1 MGLDTVE
8 LLMAFEEK
16 FGVSI
21 SDADAAELTTPRK
34 VTDYLLEKRAGGG
47 GRSREEVALA
57 VRRVIE
63 EQCAVYDFTE
73 DSRFVEDMHL
83 D

>member
-1 MGLDTVE
+1 MGLDLVE
-8 LLMAFEEK
+8 LVMAFEEK

-21 SDADAAELTTPRK
+21 PDADTSELTTPRE
-34 VTDYLLEKRAGGG
+34 VIDYLMRENAAG
-47 GRSREEVALA
+47 GRSREEVARI
-57 VRRVIE
+57 VRQVIE
-63 EQCAVYDFTE
+63 EQCAVYEFTE